1 MLFRG
6 LNSFWT
12 AWNFMEGVHFNKI
25 KTEAKKEPEY
35 GWENRVWKTRNFEEG
50 QFKYEVFKREG
61 FSVEDILK
69 KKGVS
74 VEIAG
79 PTNNGFWFHGFS
91 DKSTEITSF
100 NLAEVKKILTS
111 NLYPGAPLFSDE
123 GLVGYSGKADFI
135 ADARKM
141 PIKKEGADLVYC
153 SCLGSIA
160 ENGLKK
166 IIQAKPKDMPAVEK
180 ERLVS
185 ESLSGEIGDNY
196 KLREQAIDE
205 SWNILKPGGILVW
218 QGGVFHDVDFAIKRG
233 FVLLQRE
240 QKYIKTPDGSN
251 DEEPT

>member
-1 MLFRG
+1 
-6 LNSFWT
+6 
-12 AWNFMEGVHFNKI
+12 
-25 KTEAKKEPEY
+25 
-35 GWENRVWKTRNFEEG
+35 
-50 QFKYEVFKREG
+50 
-61 FSVEDILK
+61 
-69 KKGVS
+69 
-74 VEIAG
+74 
-79 PTNNGFWFHGFS
+79 
-91 DKSTEITSF
+91 
-100 NLAEVKKILTS
+100 
-111 NLYPGAPLFSDE
+111 
-123 GLVGYSGKADFI
+123 
-135 ADARKM
+135 M